1 MSYRPYKF
9 LIISVV
15 QEVEDESGEVINEL
29 VQENPTAVFNVDG
42 LRKYADNFEAE
53 MSARIAEL
61 NGRGSGIVVPQQGIV
76 RP

>member
-15 QEVEDESGEVINEL
+15 QEIDDETGEVINEL
-29 VQENPTAVFNVDG
+29 VQEQPTPVFNVDG
-42 LRKYADNFEAE
+42 IRKYADNFEAD
-53 MSARIAEL
+53 MQARIAEL
-61 NGRGSGIVVPQQGIV
+61 NGRGSGIVVPQPGIV